1 MCAFA
6 KCGREGTGCTLS
18 APAQSPSAAS
28 AWRGCA
34 RAPPATHRKGRLA
47 VAGSWAAQT
56 LARKPSVRPDH
67 SPFSALSLT
76 CVCPPLP
83 SPPASDASDHAVR
96 RPLPSP
102 SQQQAQPLEPTLP
115 SNGGKTRHRHGTIAH
130 IPHTFHTP
138 VRPSPRPP
146 RTFPSPP
153 NRNHVPPAVGWTPTP
168 KSHAD
173 TPHPQHRRG
182 LGLQTWS
189 LKR

>member
-1 MCAFA
+1 MQSAEEKA
-6 KCGREGTGCTLS
+6 QGCTLS

-96 RPLPSP
+96 RPLPST
-102 SQQQAQPLEPTLP
+102 SQQQAQPHLHQPGPGLSEAQPLHLRAWARRRLKAWQEQCPRQGAEHSRMPQSHMCERRTAWSP
-115 SNGGKTRHRHGTIAH
+115 CHIGG
-130 IPHTFHTP
+130 
-138 VRPSPRPP
+138 
-146 RTFPSPP
+146 
-153 NRNHVPPAVGWTPTP
+153 
-168 KSHAD
+168 
-173 TPHPQHRRG
+173 
-182 LGLQTWS
+182 
-189 LKR
+189 

>member
-1 MCAFA
+1 MQSAEENA
-6 KCGREGTGCTLS
+6 QGCTLN

-130 IPHTFHTP
+130 IPHTFALLCD
-138 VRPSPRPP
+138 RLR
-146 RTFPSPP
+146 
-153 NRNHVPPAVGWTPTP
+153 VPPEPFHHTQTETTCRLPRAGPP
-168 KSHAD
+168 PPSHTL
-173 TPHPQHRRG
+173 TPHPHSTG
-182 LGLQTWS
+182 GG
-189 LKR
+189 